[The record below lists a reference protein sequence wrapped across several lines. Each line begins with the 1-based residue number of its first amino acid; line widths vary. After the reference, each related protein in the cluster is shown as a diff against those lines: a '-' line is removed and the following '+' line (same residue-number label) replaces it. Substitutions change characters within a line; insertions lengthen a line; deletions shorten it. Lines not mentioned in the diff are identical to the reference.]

1 MSEIVVIGLG
11 SPLFSD
17 EGIGIHLIREFE
29 REAAR
34 YPNVA
39 FIDFGTNGMA
49 ALHAISGKRK
59 AIIIDCAFMEEPPGA
74 IRRFTPSD
82 VTSHKVLAG
91 MSLHEGDLLQI
102 LELGKTIGEYAEE
115 VIIFGI
121 QPGEISAGE
130 GLSSTLTARLGE
142 YKSLIAAEIK

>member
-1 MSEIVVIGLG
+1 MSEVVVIGLG

-17 EGIGIHLIREFE
+17 EGIGLHLIREFE
-29 REAAR
+29 QEASH

-39 FIDFGTNGMA
+39 FFDLGTNGMSV
-49 ALHAISGKRK
+49 LHAISGKRK
-59 AIIIDCAFMEEPPGA
+59 AIIIDCAFMEELPGN
-74 IRRFTPSD
+74 IRRFSPAD

-102 LELGKTIGEYAEE
+102 LELGRAIEEYAEE

-121 QPGEISAGE
+121 QPGTISAGE
-130 GLSSTLTARLGE
+130 ELSATLKARLEE
-142 YKSLIAAEIK
+142 YKKLIAAELQ